1 MRAAQPEDHGQSI
14 IDDDDDDDDDDGD
27 DDGDDDDDV
36 RVGAEDLYFR
46 DSAKVTR
53 GRDRGKI
60 E

>member
-14 IDDDDDDDDDDGD
+14 IDDDDDDGD
-27 DDGDDDDDV
+27 DD
-36 RVGAEDLYFR
+36 VGLEDLYFR